1 VKKVLILTA
10 GFGDGHNAAARNVRE
25 ALELT
30 SSEVEVTVADLYE
43 RSYKKLNSIAKKAY
57 LGAVRYAP
65 RLWAGF
71 FKLVDKSPWLAD
83 GRGLARLHQTLAQ
96 LIEDTQP
103 DCVVSTYP
111 AYGALIQS
119 LYQDHCE
126 RPFRF
131 ITIVTDARSVNS
143 LWYRSGSDKFVVCD
157 DATAEV
163 LQKVGVEKDTIV
175 ALGFPVSPQFALTP
189 ANPPQCPKLGQML
202 RVLYVINTGQKKCG
216 KVIDRIL
223 EVPNVELT
231 VTVGRY
237 SELKEK
243 LARRSFEYEGR
254 LHVLGWTNQM
264 PQLLQ
269 SSHVVIGKA
278 GGASVQEAIAAKCP
292 MIINQV
298 IPGQEEGNAN
308 LILDFNVGT
317 VADGKKDV
325 ANWIERLAEDG
336 GELWSQWRAQ
346 MEKISRPDAAMKIAQ
361 LILDECD
368 VANRAVRP
376 EKFPVAP
383 KPVNGGQANLETT
396 TISRNRSAAVS
407 QTSRSSAIRAAT
419 GFQHSRAPRARKK
432 TGPLLCDFHVH
443 TNYSDGKLTVAD
455 VVDFYGVRG
464 FDCICITDHWAD
476 PRRLIGKLARLTPFT
491 LSVDQ
496 IEEYFEVIT
505 REARRAWRRYG
516 MLVLAG
522 LEFNKDGPTKK
533 SSAHLLGID
542 LKLPISPRL
551 DLLET
556 IMRIHAQGALAVA
569 AHPHLMKSEWA
580 KETLYLWDNQE
591 KFAPVID
598 AWEIANR
605 NNLFTPVSLRRLPF
619 LANSDF
625 HKPKHIFSWKTL
637 LNCEKDAEA
646 IKECIRRNEQVSI
659 TLYRGEETSGAT
671 EIPPRALEQ
680 PSLPL
685 GREAARQQLPTTEV
699 SALLLGSVAQ

>member
-1 VKKVLILTA
+1 MKKVLILTA

-30 SSEVEVTVADLYE
+30 SPEVEVTVADLYE

-57 LGAVRYAP
+57 LGAVRYTP

-83 GRGLARLHQTLAQ
+83 GRGLAKLHETLAY
-96 LIEDTQP
+96 LIEETQP

-157 DATAEV
+157 DATAQV
-163 LQKVGVEKDTIV
+163 LRKVGVEKDAIA

-189 ANPPQCPKLGQML
+189 ANPPQRPSLGQRL

-216 KVIDRIL
+216 KAIDRIL

-243 LARRSFEYEGR
+243 LARRALEYEGR

-308 LILDFNVGT
+308 LILDFNIGT
-317 VADGKKDV
+317 VADGRKDV
-325 ANWIERLAEDG
+325 ANWVERLAEDG

-346 MEKISRPDAAMKIAQ
+346 LEKVSHPDAALKIAQ

-368 VANRAVRP
+368 VANKAVRP
-376 EKFPVAP
+376 EKFPATP
-383 KPVNGGQANLETT
+383 KQVNSQIVTTSGAANVITT
-396 TISRNRSAAVS
+396 PM
-407 QTSRSSAIRAAT
+407 RA
-419 GFQHSRAPRARKK
+419 QRARKK
-432 TGPLLCDFHVH
+432 SGPLLCDFHVH

-491 LSVDQ
+491 LSTDQ
-496 IEEYFEVIT
+496 IEEYFAVIAN
-505 REARRAWRRYG
+505 EARRAWRRYG
-516 MLVLAG
+516 MLVLTG

-551 DLLET
+551 DLMET
-556 IMRIHAQGALAVA
+556 ITRIHAQGALAVA

-646 IKECIRRNEQVSI
+646 IKECIRRNENVSI

-671 EIPPRALEQ
+671 EIPTRALEQ
-680 PSLPL
+680 PGLPL
-685 GREAARQQLPTTEV
+685 GREQEAARTKLPAACAAG
-699 SALLLGSVAQ
+699 SLLLSNAAQ

>member
-1 VKKVLILTA
+1 
-10 GFGDGHNAAARNVRE
+10 
-25 ALELT
+25 
-30 SSEVEVTVADLYE
+30 
-43 RSYKKLNSIAKKAY
+43 
-57 LGAVRYAP
+57 
-65 RLWAGF
+65 
-71 FKLVDKSPWLAD
+71 
-83 GRGLARLHQTLAQ
+83 
-96 LIEDTQP
+96 
-103 DCVVSTYP
+103 
-111 AYGALIQS
+111 
-119 LYQDHCE
+119 
-126 RPFRF
+126 
-131 ITIVTDARSVNS
+131 
-143 LWYRSGSDKFVVCD
+143 
-157 DATAEV
+157 
-163 LQKVGVEKDTIV
+163 
-175 ALGFPVSPQFALTP
+175 
-189 ANPPQCPKLGQML
+189 ML

-216 KVIDRIL
+216 KAIDRIL
-223 EVPNVELT
+223 EIPNVELT

-243 LARRSFEYEGR
+243 LAQRSLEFEGR

-308 LILDFNVGT
+308 LILDWNIGT

-325 ANWIERLAEDG
+325 ANWVERLAEDG
-336 GELWSQWRAQ
+336 GELWTQWRAQ
-346 MEKISRPDAAMKIAQ
+346 MDKVSHPDAAMKIAQ

-368 VANRAVRP
+368 VANKSVRP
-376 EKFPVAP
+376 EKFPALP
-383 KPVNGGQANLETT
+383 KPVNSPAIVTT
-396 TISRNRSAAVS
+396 EARNIIT
-407 QTSRSSAIRAAT
+407 TSMRA
-419 GFQHSRAPRARKK
+419 QLARKK
-432 TGPLLCDFHVH
+432 VGPLLCDFHVH
-443 TNYSDGKLTVAD
+443 TNYSDGKLTVSE

-464 FDCICITDHWAD
+464 FDCICITDHWTD

-491 LSVDQ
+491 LSTDQ
-496 IEEYFEVIT
+496 IEEYFEVIA

-516 MLVLAG
+516 MLVLTG

-551 DLLET
+551 DLMET
-556 IMRIHAQGALAVA
+556 ITRIHAQGALAVA

-646 IKECIRRNEQVSI
+646 IKECIRRNEKVSI
-659 TLYRGEETSGAT
+659 TLYRGEETAVVVDIPSGD
-671 EIPPRALEQ
+671 Q
-680 PSLPL
+680 SQSSLPFNL
-685 GREAARQQLPTTEV
+685 EMASKQVRKSGGAARLQFNGIT
-699 SALLLGSVAQ
+699 

>member
-1 VKKVLILTA
+1 MNNFVKKVLILTA

-30 SSEVEVTVADLYE
+30 SPEVEVAVADLYE

-57 LGAVRYAP
+57 LGAVRYTP

-83 GRGLARLHQTLAQ
+83 GRGLAKLHQTLAH
-96 LIEDTQP
+96 LIEELQP

-126 RPFRF
+126 RPFRYV
-131 ITIVTDARSVNS
+131 TIITDARSVNS
-143 LWYRSGSDKFVVCD
+143 LWYRAGSDKFLVCD
-157 DATAEV
+157 DATALV
-163 LQKVGVEKDTIV
+163 LQKAGVEKDTIA

-189 ANPPQCPKLGQML
+189 ANLPQRPAPGQRL

-216 KVIDRIL
+216 KAVDRIL
-223 EVPNVELT
+223 EIPNVELT

-243 LARRSFEYEGR
+243 FARRSLEYEGR

-308 LILDFNVGT
+308 LVLDANVGT
-317 VADGKKDV
+317 VADGKKEV
-325 ANWIERLAEDG
+325 ASWIERLAEDG
-336 GELWSQWRAQ
+336 GDLWMQWRTQ
-346 MEKISRPDAAMKIAQ
+346 MEKISRPDAALKIAQ
-361 LILDECD
+361 LVLDECD
-368 VANRAVRP
+368 VANQAVRP
-376 EKFPVAP
+376 EKFPALP
-383 KPVNGGQANLETT
+383 KLVNGAVAQLAERRLQA
-396 TISRNRSAAVS
+396 AAEGLKVLPPK
-407 QTSRSSAIRAAT
+407 
-419 GFQHSRAPRARKK
+419 GGVPRKK

-491 LSVDQ
+491 LSTDQ
-496 IEEYFEVIT
+496 IEEYFAVIAN
-505 REARRAWRRYG
+505 EARRAWRRYG
-516 MLVLAG
+516 MLVLTG

-551 DLLET
+551 DLMET
-556 IMRIHAQGALAVA
+556 ITRIHAQGALAVA

-637 LNCEKDAEA
+637 LNCKKDAEA
-646 IKECIRRNEQVSI
+646 IKDCIRRNENVSI
-659 TLYRGEETSGAT
+659 TLYRGDETSVAT
-671 EIPPRALEQ
+671 EIPTRPVEQ

-685 GREAARQQLPTTEV
+685 GRVAEHWLLSGAAQ
-699 SALLLGSVAQ
+699 

>member
-1 VKKVLILTA
+1 VKKILILTA

-30 SSEVEVTVADLYE
+30 SPEVEVTVADLYE

-57 LGAVRYAP
+57 LGAVRYTP

-71 FKLVDKSPWLAD
+71 FKLLDHSPWLAD
-83 GRGLARLHQTLAQ
+83 GRGLGGLQKNLAQ

-111 AYGALIQS
+111 AYGPLIHS
-119 LYQDHCE
+119 LYQEHCE

-131 ITIVTDARSVNS
+131 ITIITDARSVNS

-157 DATAEV
+157 DATAQV
-163 LQKVGVEKDTIV
+163 LQKVGVEKDSIA

-189 ANPPQCPKLGQML
+189 TNPPQRPSLGQML

-216 KVIDRIL
+216 KAIDRIL

-237 SELKEK
+237 AELKEK
-243 LARRSFEYEGR
+243 LARRSLESAGR

-264 PQLLQ
+264 PHLLQ

-308 LILDFNVGT
+308 LILDFNIGT
-317 VADGKKDV
+317 IADGRKDV
-325 ANWIERLAEDG
+325 TNWVERLAEDG

-346 MEKISRPDAAMKIAQ
+346 MEKVSHPDAALKIAQ
-361 LILDECD
+361 LILAECN
-368 VANRAVRP
+368 VANQAVRP
-376 EKFPVAP
+376 EKFPAMP
-383 KPVNGGQANLETT
+383 KRVNGEVTSLQTGATSQP
-396 TISRNRSAAVS
+396 RSAAVS
-407 QTSRSSAIRAAT
+407 PTSRSSLASAT
-419 GFQHSRAPRARKK
+419 GFQHRRAASARYKA
-432 TGPLLCDFHVH
+432 GPLLCDFHVH

-455 VVDFYGVRG
+455 VVDFYGMRG

-491 LSVDQ
+491 LSTDQ
-496 IEEYFEVIT
+496 IEEYFAVIAS
-505 REARRAWRRYG
+505 EAKRAWRRYG
-516 MLVLAG
+516 MVVLTG

-551 DLLET
+551 DLMET
-556 IMRIHAQGALAVA
+556 ITRIHAQGALAVA

-619 LANSDF
+619 VANSDF

-637 LNCEKDAEA
+637 LNCEKDPEA
-646 IKECIRRNEQVSI
+646 IKECIRRNEKVSI
-659 TLYRGEETSGAT
+659 TLYRGDETSAVT
-671 EIPPRALEQ
+671 EIPTRALEQ

-685 GREAARQQLPTTEV
+685 GREAARQQLPADV
-699 SALLLGSVAQ
+699 VGSLLLGSTVR

>member
-1 VKKVLILTA
+1 MKKILILTA

-30 SSEVEVTVADLYE
+30 SPEVEVTVADLYE

-57 LGAVRYAP
+57 LGAVRYTP

-71 FKLVDKSPWLAD
+71 FKLVDHSPWLAD
-83 GRGLARLHQTLAQ
+83 GRGLAKLHQTLAQ
-96 LIEDTQP
+96 LIEELQP

-111 AYGALIQS
+111 AYGPLIHS

-126 RPFRF
+126 RPFRYV
-131 ITIVTDARSVNS
+131 TIITDARSVNS
-143 LWYRSGSDKFVVCD
+143 LWYRAGSDKFVVCD
-157 DATAEV
+157 DATAKV
-163 LQKVGVEKDTIV
+163 LQKAGVEKDMIA
-175 ALGFPVSPQFALTP
+175 ALGFPVSPQFAVAWDNL
-189 ANPPQCPKLGQML
+189 PQRPTLGQKL

-216 KVIDRIL
+216 KAIDRIM

-237 SELKEK
+237 AELREK
-243 LARRSFEYEGR
+243 LARRSMEYEGR

-264 PQLLQ
+264 PQLLMR
-269 SSHVVIGKA
+269 SHVVIGKA

-308 LILDFNVGT
+308 LVLDANVGA
-317 VADGKKDV
+317 VADGKKEV
-325 ANWIERLAEDG
+325 ASWIERLAEDG
-336 GELWSQWRAQ
+336 GDLWTQWRTQ
-346 MEKISRPDAAMKIAQ
+346 MEKISRPDAALKIAQ
-361 LILDECD
+361 LILEECD
-368 VANRAVRP
+368 VANKAVRP
-376 EKFPVAP
+376 EKFPALP
-383 KPVNGGQANLETT
+383 KPVNGQAVAVTEASNIITT
-396 TISRNRSAAVS
+396 SM
-407 QTSRSSAIRAAT
+407 RA
-419 GFQHSRAPRARKK
+419 QLAREKV
-432 TGPLLCDFHVH
+432 GPLLCDFHVH

-491 LSVDQ
+491 LSTDQ
-496 IEEYFEVIT
+496 IEEYFAVIDN
-505 REARRAWRRYG
+505 EARRAWRRYG
-516 MLVLAG
+516 MLVLTG

-551 DLLET
+551 DLMET
-556 IMRIHAQGALAVA
+556 ITRIHAQGALAVA

-646 IKECIRRNEQVSI
+646 IKECIRRNENVSI
-659 TLYRGEETSGAT
+659 TLYRGDETSAVT
-671 EIPPRALEQ
+671 EIPTRTLKQ

-685 GREAARQQLPTTEV
+685 NQEAGRVTE
-699 SALLLGSVAQ
+699 SLLLRAAQ

>member
-1 VKKVLILTA
+1 MKKVLILTA

-30 SSEVEVTVADLYE
+30 SPEVEVTVADLYE
-43 RSYKKLNSIAKKAY
+43 RSYKKLNHIAKKAY
-57 LGAVRYAP
+57 LGAVRYTP

-83 GRGLARLHQTLAQ
+83 GRGLAKLHETLAH

-119 LYQDHCE
+119 LYKEHCE

-131 ITIVTDARSVNS
+131 ITIITDARSVNS
-143 LWYRSGSDKFVVCD
+143 LWYRAGSDKFVVCD
-157 DATAEV
+157 DATAQV
-163 LQKVGVEKDTIV
+163 LQKVGVEKDSIA

-189 ANPPQCPKLGQML
+189 ANPPKRPSLGQML

-216 KVIDRIL
+216 KAIDRIL

-237 SELKEK
+237 AELKEK
-243 LARRSFEYEGR
+243 LARRSLEYEGR

-308 LILDFNVGT
+308 LILDFNIGT
-317 VADGKKDV
+317 VADGRKDV
-325 ANWIERLAEDG
+325 ANWVERLAEDG
-336 GELWSQWRAQ
+336 GELWSQWRGQ
-346 MEKISRPDAAMKIAQ
+346 LDKVSRPDAALKIAQ

-376 EKFPVAP
+376 EKFPALP
-383 KPVNGGQANLETT
+383 KPLNNPAIATT
-396 TISRNRSAAVS
+396 EGRNIIT
-407 QTSRSSAIRAAT
+407 TSMRA
-419 GFQHSRAPRARKK
+419 QLARRKA
-432 TGPLLCDFHVH
+432 GPLLCDFHVH
-443 TNYSDGKLTVAD
+443 TNYSDGKLTVSD

-491 LSVDQ
+491 LSTDQ
-496 IEEYFEVIT
+496 IEEYFEVIA
-505 REARRAWRRYG
+505 REAKRAWRRYG
-516 MLVLAG
+516 MLVLTG

-551 DLLET
+551 DLMET
-556 IMRIHAQGALAVA
+556 ITRIHAQGALAVA

-637 LNCEKDAEA
+637 LNCDKDAEA
-646 IKECIRRNEQVSI
+646 IKECIRRNENVAI
-659 TLYRGEETSGAT
+659 TLYRGDETVPAT
-671 EIPPRALEQ
+671 EIPTRVLEQ
-680 PSLPL
+680 AALPL
-685 GREAARQQLPTTEV
+685 NQEAARTAV
-699 SALLLGSVAQ
+699 SSSAHVNNLLLGSAAP